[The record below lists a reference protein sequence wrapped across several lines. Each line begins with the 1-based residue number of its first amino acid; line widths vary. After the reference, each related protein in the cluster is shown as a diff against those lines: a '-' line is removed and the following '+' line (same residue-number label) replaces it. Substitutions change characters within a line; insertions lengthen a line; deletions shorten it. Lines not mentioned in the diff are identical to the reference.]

1 MVTQEQ
7 IRDTV
12 ARVRCSF
19 ERHWRWALA
28 AGAAVLLLTLV
39 GIFVMPRSYYSE
51 ARLFVRFGR
60 DNLVLDPTASN
71 GQLIS
76 IYESRESEINSLIE
90 VLKSHGLLDKLVERL
105 GPSYIL
111 TGRPLK
117 KDVAAG
123 DKPKTAA
130 DRLATPQVIQPS
142 KAHQQAILH
151 LERSLEIY
159 APRKSNIISVRC
171 KAGSPQVAQQI
182 VATLVDLYL
191 DEHVRVHHTPG
202 SYEFFQDQTR
212 VTKIEWQN
220 AAGHLR
226 KMKDELGVV
235 TIEGK
240 KKLLQDEI
248 GDIETKMLAN
258 AAELKTAEAKI
269 DSLESLIAGLPERI
283 MTQEAQS
290 PNAAFDNMR
299 GTLFQLESREQE
311 LAARMQDNH
320 PQLMAVRQ
328 QLADLRNLI
337 GEQSPQ
343 RMQATHAVNPS
354 RQALELALLTERS
367 QADALRGRGASL
379 AQLNER
385 LQQDLRALNRHEVSL
400 AQMQQEVDLAESR
413 HKAYADKLEQARIN
427 RSLDE
432 ERISSLNIVQP
443 ASYAS
448 KPSGPRRAY
457 VLAAGLLVAILA
469 SAGVIAAGIW
479 LQPMLASRLDI
490 ERLLDLPL
498 VGIVPAQATLASA
511 A

>member
-7 IRDTV
+7 IRDMV
-12 ARVRCSF
+12 ARGRRSF
-19 ERHWRWALA
+19 ERHWRYAAA
-28 AGAAVLLLTLV
+28 AGAAVLLLTFV
-39 GIFVMPRSYYSE
+39 GILVMPRSYYSE

-90 VLKSHGLLDKLVERL
+90 VLKSQGLLDKVVQRL

-111 TGRPLK
+111 SGRPLK
-117 KDVAAG
+117 KAIAANE
-123 DKPKTAA
+123 KPQIAV
-130 DRLATPQVIQPS
+130 DRLATPPVIQPS

-151 LERSLEIY
+151 LEKSLEIF

-171 KAGSPQVAQQI
+171 KASSPHVAQQI

-212 VTKIEWQN
+212 VTKVEWHT
-220 AAGHLR
+220 AAGRLR
-226 KMKDELGVV
+226 KLKDQLGIV

-240 KKLLQDEI
+240 RKLLQDEI
-248 GDIETKMLAN
+248 ADIETKLLAN

-269 DSLESLIAGLPERI
+269 DSLESLIGGLPERI

-290 PNAAFDNMR
+290 PNGAFENMR
-299 GTLFQLESREQE
+299 STLFQLETREEE

-328 QLADLRNLI
+328 QLADLRNVLD
-337 GEQSPQ
+337 EQSPQ

-367 QADALRGRGASL
+367 QADALRGRGTSL
-379 AQLNER
+379 AQLQER
-385 LQQDLRALNRHEVSL
+385 LQQDLQSLNRHEVSL

-457 VLAAGLLVAILA
+457 VLAAGLLLAILS

-479 LQPMLASRLDI
+479 LQPMLSSRMDL

-498 VGIVPAQATLASA
+498 VGIVPAQTTVASA